1 MSRFLTWFDT
11 LVVRERVQN
20 YSWIFVVLGSAAL
33 IINAAF
39 GHLPLTLSGDV
50 VTPDFLAHWTG
61 GRLVLQGQTAE
72 LYDQAAQRALQ
83 VQAVGATKDLS
94 WFISP
99 PLTALMFAPFGALP
113 YSWGALAWTGVSLA
127 LLGWALFLVRPFL
140 GDRQGDHA
148 LFVLAIFAT
157 PAVLELIGSGQVTAV
172 ALIAVT
178 IALRLLRV
186 NHDVLAGAVFA
197 VGLYKPHLFVLV
209 PLVLLVL
216 RKFRALFSLAV
227 TSVVLILL
235 TLPAVGA
242 RAWGAWLTTLTSPL
256 YNDAVQAGLTW
267 KMQSLSALATALG
280 APPALVYPLL
290 LVGAAIFVWRTRT
303 GRYRSSYVW
312 TLALLTTVTFSPH
325 VMVYDLVLLVPAL
338 AYFHSRH
345 NTATTRLL
353 AVVTCVLLWTIPLR
367 YGLAAHYPSWAPL
380 SAPWSALPLLCLS
393 LILINQHDKNP
404 QTVHGPRPS
413 DGKHPRHGLLDDRPS
428 PS

>member
-1 MSRFLTWFDT
+1 MSRLFAWFDT
-11 LVVRERVQN
+11 LVVRERVRN
-20 YSWIFVVLGSAAL
+20 YSWIFVVMGSAAL
-33 IINAAF
+33 VINAAF
-39 GHLPLTLSGDV
+39 GQLPLTLSGDM

-61 GRLVLQGQTAE
+61 GRLVLQGQAAE
-72 LYDQAAQRALQ
+72 LYDPAAQSA
-83 VQAVGATKDLS
+83 VQMQSVGVTQDLS

-99 PLTALMFAPFGALP
+99 PLTALLFVPFAALP

-186 NHDVLAGAVFA
+186 NHDVLAGAVLA

-209 PLVLLVL
+209 PLALLVQ
-216 RKFRALFSLAV
+216 RKYRALSSLAV
-227 TSVVLILL
+227 TSAVLILL

-242 RAWGAWLTTLTSPL
+242 RAWEAWLTTLTSPL

-267 KMQSLSALATALG
+267 KMQSISALATSLG
-280 APPALVYPLL
+280 APPVAVYPLL
-290 LVGAAIFVWRTRT
+290 LVGAAIFVWRTRA
-303 GRYRSSYVW
+303 GRYPSSYVW

-325 VMVYDLVLLVPAL
+325 VMVYDLVLLVPAM
-338 AYFHSRH
+338 AYFHLRH
-345 NTATTRLL
+345 NTAPTRLL

-367 YGLAAHYPSWAPL
+367 YGLATHYPSWAPL
-380 SAPWSALPLLCLS
+380 KAPWSALPLLCLS
-393 LILINQHDKNP
+393 LILINKHDKNA
-404 QTVHGPRPS
+404 QTVHRQRPS
-413 DGKHPRHGLLDDRPS
+413 DGKHPHHGLLDDRPTAS
-428 PS
+428 